1 MPRQENPL
9 SAPFSQRL
17 RAAASIATAILC
29 VQPRIAAA
37 QSRAEIQVRAFV
49 DSFFAE
55 AAAGKWDAAARR
67 VDMKAFDKILKQA
80 QDAARSDPSEGVVTV
95 DAIMAGDPA
104 MPRAVAQ
111 WEADR
116 GARTRQTPLN
126 YIIHEFARVSTLP
139 EFLALSPDEA
149 ASRWLEA
156 RDFRYRARLDWKEI
170 GCTGDLPS
178 NLSVPERHTV
188 RGVAIGDDSTAY
200 VIQTAAAIVSGHDML
215 MNHDAPLLMV
225 LGRRGSAWKIDP
237 NFPRNAGG
245 PTAFFPCGTKR

>member
-1 MPRQENPL
+1 MPRL
-9 SAPFSQRL
+9 G
-17 RAAASIATAILC
+17 AAASIAAAILF
-29 VQPRIAAA
+29 VQPPVAAA
-37 QSRAEIQVRAFV
+37 QSRAEVQVRAVV

-55 AAAGKWDAAARR
+55 AAAEKWEAAAKR
-67 VDMKAFDKILKQA
+67 VDMRAFNRILKQA
-80 QDAARSDPSEGVVTV
+80 QDNVRLNPSEGAVTV

-104 MPRAVAQ
+104 MPRAVAE

-116 GARTRQTPLN
+116 MARNRQTPVN

-156 RDFRYRARLDWKEI
+156 RDFRYQARLAWKES
-170 GCTGDLPS
+170 GCTGDLPT
-178 NLSVPERHTV
+178 NLAVPERHLV

-200 VIQTAAAIVSGHDML
+200 VIQTAAAIMNGHDML

-225 LGRRGSAWKIDP
+225 LARRGSAWKIDP

-245 PTAFFPCGTKR
+245 PSAFFPCGTKR